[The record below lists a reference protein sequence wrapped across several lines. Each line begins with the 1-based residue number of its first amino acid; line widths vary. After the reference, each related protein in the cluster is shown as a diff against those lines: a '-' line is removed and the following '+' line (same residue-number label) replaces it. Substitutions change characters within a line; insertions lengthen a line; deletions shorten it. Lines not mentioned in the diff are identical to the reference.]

1 METNSIKDRVHGEL
15 LEEGLGRNTEL
26 EDFDRRF
33 WLVRSLVASTR
44 GRVIKLVNGQRFV
57 YEVRDS
63 WFYRKEKG
71 VE

>member
-1 METNSIKDRVHGEL
+1 MATKSIKDRVHGEL
-15 LEEGLGRNTEL
+15 LEEGLGRNTER

-44 GRVIKLVNGQRFV
+44 GRVAKLVNGQRFV